1 MIGDN
6 KIIVHSCKQTQTSTI
21 IFYGV
26 FEKRNKSK
34 KLKRITIAKS
44 KAKEKLRKVKNLL
57 MLPRQRRHKMFLWWQ
72 LYSLKCH
79 SLGIQA
85 QSDVVREVFPTRV
98 TRGYYQTLGEA

>member
-44 KAKEKLRKVKNLL
+44 KAKEKLIKVKNLL
-57 MLPRQRRHKMFLWWQ
+57 MLPRQRRHKMFFMAATLFFKM
-72 LYSLKCH
+72 SLIGNPSAK
-79 SLGIQA
+79 
-85 QSDVVREVFPTRV
+85 
-98 TRGYYQTLGEA
+98 